1 MILGKHHRCMNN
13 LTALL
18 MMEALISFSG
28 HKALAES
35 LCSELIEA
43 EIPFHEFLTPAYN
56 NTASTIILSQ
66 VPNLVPPIPPPTQ
79 PIPITQPSRRVPN
92 PVPVPPIPPPPTPI
106 PIPQPLPETPI
117 EETPFKPPSSEP
129 RPEIPG
135 SITVKKFEFEGNTA
149 FNDEKLRKVTE
160 EFTDTPI
167 TFGRLLQVEAAIT
180 KLYTDAGYINSGA
193 FIPADQIFYREGA
206 VVKIEVIEGGIE
218 DIKVTGNRRL
228 NSEYIR
234 SRIRLGVSKPLNR
247 NRLLKAL
254 QVLQTNP
261 LIKNIS
267 VELSAGSRPEQ
278 SLLEVKVVEAD
289 SFRTEFFVDNG
300 RVPSVG
306 SFRRGVRI
314 NQGNLFGFGDRA
326 TAQYTNTDGSNTLD
340 LSYSVP
346 LNPHNGTLT
355 LSGGFANTNVIEP
368 PFDRIDLVGDYFYV
382 DLSYRQ
388 PIIETATQ
396 ELALGLTLS
405 RQQSQTQILGE
416 NFPISPGTEENG
428 ETRLSVLRFFQEYTQ
443 RTPQQVLALRS
454 QFNLG
459 VGLFDATV
467 NSQPPDSRYF
477 SWRGQGQYVRLLA
490 PDTLFVFRSDAQVA
504 TRSLVPLE
512 QFSIGG
518 LQSVRGYRQDQF
530 LVDNGFFASAEVRLP
545 ILRVNQVD
553 GLLQIVP
560 FIDFG
565 IGWNSSGNSNPD
577 PNTLVGTGV
586 GLQWQMGNQLN
597 ARLDYGFPLIGIRNS
612 SDRTLQEQGLYFS
625 VNYSPF

>member
-1 MILGKHHRCMNN
+1 MILGRHNRCKN
-13 LTALL
+13 LAALL
-18 MMEALISFSG
+18 MIEALITLSS

-35 LCSELIEA
+35 LPDELFEA

-56 NTASTIILSQ
+56 TRASPIILSQ
-66 VPNLVPPIPPPTQ
+66 VFNPVPPLPPPPQ
-79 PIPITQPSRRVPN
+79 PIPT
-92 PVPVPPIPPPPTPI
+92 
-106 PIPQPLPETPI
+106 PQPLPETPLD
-117 EETPFKPPSSEP
+117 ETPVKPPSSEP

-135 SITVKKFEFEGNTA
+135 SITVKSFEFEGNTA
-149 FNDEKLRKVTE
+149 FNDEKLRKITA
-160 EFTDTPI
+160 EFTNTPI
-167 TFGRLLQVEAAIT
+167 TFARLLQVEAVIT

-193 FIPADQIFYREGA
+193 FIPADQAFSREGA
-206 VVKIEVIEGGIE
+206 VVKIEVVEGGIE
-218 DIKVTGNRRL
+218 DIKITGNRRL

-234 SRIRLGVSKPLNR
+234 SRISLGVSKPLNR
-247 NRLLKAL
+247 TRLLEAL

-261 LIKNIS
+261 LIQNIS
-267 VELSAGSRPEQ
+267 VELSVGSRPEQ

-314 NQGNLFGFGDRA
+314 NEGNLFGFGDRA

-346 LNPHNGTLT
+346 LNPRNGTIT
-355 LSGGFANTNVIEP
+355 LSGGFADTNVIEP
-368 PFDRIDLVGDYFYV
+368 PFDRVDIAGDYFYV

-396 ELALGLTLS
+396 ELALGLALS
-405 RQQSQTQILGE
+405 RQQSQTQLLGE
-416 NFPISPGTEENG
+416 NFQLSRGADDNG

-443 RTPQQVLALRS
+443 RTPQQVLAFRS

-490 PDTLFVFRSDAQVA
+490 PETLFVFRSDAQFA

-512 QFSIGG
+512 QFSVGG
-518 LQSVRGYRQDQF
+518 LQSVRGYRQDEL

-545 ILRVNQVD
+545 ILRVNEIEGV
-553 GLLQIVP
+553 LQIVP

-565 IGWNSSGNSNPD
+565 IGWNSSGDRNPD

-597 ARLDYGFPLIGIRNS
+597 ARLDYGFPLIDVNS
-612 SDRTLQEQGLYFS
+612 GDRTLQEQGLYFS

>member
-1 MILGKHHRCMNN
+1 MIMGKHNRGLNN

-18 MMEALISFSG
+18 IVQALITFSA

-35 LCSELIEA
+35 SCNELLQA

-56 NTASTIILSQ
+56 STASPIIVSQ
-66 VPNLVPPIPPPTQ
+66 VPNPVRPIPPRIQ
-79 PIPITQPSRRVPN
+79 PDPN
-92 PVPVPPIPPPPTPI
+92 PVRPIPPPPQPI
-106 PIPQPLPETPI
+106 PTPQPLPETPLD
-117 EETPFKPPSSEP
+117 ETPTKPPSSAP

-149 FNDEKLRKVTE
+149 FNDEKLRKITKD
-160 EFTDTPI
+160 FTNTPI
-167 TFGRLLQVEAAIT
+167 SFARLLQVEAEIT
-180 KLYTDAGYINSGA
+180 KFYTDAGYINSGA
-193 FIPADQIFYREGA
+193 FIPADQVFSREGA
-206 VVKIEVIEGGIE
+206 VVKVEIVEGGIE

-247 NRLLKAL
+247 TRLLKAL

-267 VELSAGSRPEQ
+267 VELSIGSRPEL

-346 LNPHNGTLT
+346 LNPRNGTLT

-368 PFDRIDLVGDYFYV
+368 PFDRINIVGDYFYV

-388 PIIETATQ
+388 PIIETATE

-405 RQQSQTQILGE
+405 REQSQTQLLGQ
-416 NFPISPGTEENG
+416 NFQLSAGADDNG
-428 ETRLSVLRFFQEYTQ
+428 ATRLSVLRFFQEYTQ
-443 RTPQQVLALRS
+443 RSPQQVLAFRS

-490 PDTLFVFRSDAQVA
+490 PDTLFVFRSDAQFA

-530 LVDNGFFASAEVRLP
+530 LVDNGFFASAEFRLP

-565 IGWNSSGNSNPD
+565 IGWNSSGDRNPD

-586 GLQWQMGNQLN
+586 GLLLQMANQLN
-597 ARLDYGFPLIGIRNS
+597 ARLDYGFPLIDVNS

>member
-1 MILGKHHRCMNN
+1 MILGRHNRGLN
-13 LTALL
+13 LAALL
-18 MMEALISFSG
+18 TIEALITFSS

-35 LCSELIEA
+35 FPDELLEV
-43 EIPFHEFLTPAYN
+43 EIPFQEFLTPAYN
-56 NTASTIILSQ
+56 TTTSPIILSQ
-66 VPNLVPPIPPPTQ
+66 VPNPVPPLPPTRQPSPNPVRPLPPPPQ
-79 PIPITQPSRRVPN
+79 PIPT
-92 PVPVPPIPPPPTPI
+92 
-106 PIPQPLPETPI
+106 PQPLPEIPLD
-117 EETPFKPPSSEP
+117 ETPVKPPSSEP

-135 SITVKKFEFEGNTA
+135 SITVKSFEFEGNTA

-160 EFTDTPI
+160 EFTNTPI
-167 TFGRLLQVEAAIT
+167 TFAQLLQVEAVIT

-193 FIPADQIFYREGA
+193 FIPADQAFSREGA
-206 VVKIEVIEGGIE
+206 VVKIEVVEGGIE
-218 DIKVTGNRRL
+218 DIKITGNRRL

-254 QVLQTNP
+254 QVLQNNP
-261 LIKNIS
+261 LIQNLS
-267 VELSAGSRPEQ
+267 VELSVGSRPEQ
-278 SLLEVKVVEAD
+278 SLLEVKVIEAD

-300 RVPSVG
+300 RVPTVG

-314 NQGNLFGFGDRA
+314 NEGNLFGFGDRA
-326 TAQYTNTDGSNTLD
+326 TAIYTNTDGSNTLD

-346 LNPHNGTLT
+346 LNPRNGTLT
-355 LSGGFANTNVIEP
+355 LSGGFADTNVIEP
-368 PFDRIDLVGDYFYV
+368 PFDRIDIVGDYFYV

-396 ELALGLTLS
+396 ELALGLSLS

-416 NFPISPGTEENG
+416 NFPLSFGADNSG
-428 ETRLSVLRFFQEYTQ
+428 ETRLSTLRFFQEYTQ
-443 RTPQQVLALRS
+443 RTPQQVLAFRS
-454 QFNLG
+454 QFSLG

-490 PDTLFVFRSDAQVA
+490 PDTLFVFRSDAQLA

-518 LQSVRGYRQDQF
+518 LQSVRGYRQDQL

-553 GLLQIVP
+553 GVLQIVP

-565 IGWNSSGNSNPD
+565 IGWNSSGYRNPD

-597 ARLDYGFPLIGIRNS
+597 ARLDYGFPLIDVNS

>member
-1 MILGKHHRCMNN
+1 MILGKHNRGLNN

-18 MMEALISFSG
+18 LIQGLITFSAY
-28 HKALAES
+28 KALAES
-35 LCSELIEA
+35 LPDELLESEIH
-43 EIPFHEFLTPAYN
+43 FHEFLTPAYKT
-56 NTASTIILSQ
+56 TASPTILSQ
-66 VPNLVPPIPPPTQ
+66 VPNPVPPIPPPTQ
-79 PIPITQPSRRVPN
+79 PIPA
-92 PVPVPPIPPPPTPI
+92 
-106 PIPQPLPETPI
+106 PQPLPETPLD
-117 EETPFKPPSSEP
+117 ETPVIPPSSEP

-149 FNDEKLRKVTE
+149 FNDEKLRKITD
-160 EFTDTPI
+160 EFTNTPI
-167 TFGRLLQVEAAIT
+167 TFARLLQVEAVIT

-193 FIPADQIFYREGA
+193 FIPADQAFSREGA
-206 VVKIEVIEGGIE
+206 VVKIEVVEGRIE

-234 SRIRLGVSKPLNR
+234 NRIRLGVSKPLNR
-247 NRLLKAL
+247 TRLLKAL

-267 VELSAGSRPEQ
+267 VELSVGSRPEL

-314 NQGNLFGFGDRA
+314 NEGNLFGFGDRA

-346 LNPHNGTLT
+346 LNPRNGTLT
-355 LSGGFANTNVIEP
+355 LSGGFADTNVIEP
-368 PFDRIDLVGDYFYV
+368 PFDRIDIVGDYFYV

-405 RQQSQTQILGE
+405 RQQSQTQLLGE
-416 NFPISPGTEENG
+416 NFPLSRGADDNG
-428 ETRLSVLRFFQEYTQ
+428 ATRLSVLRFFQEYTQ
-443 RTPQQVLALRS
+443 RTPQQVLAFRS

-490 PDTLFVFRSDAQVA
+490 PDTLFVFRSDAQFA

-530 LVDNGFFASAEVRLP
+530 LVDNGFFASAEVRFP

-565 IGWNSSGNSNPD
+565 IGWNSSGDRNPD

-586 GLQWQMGNQLN
+586 GLLLQMGNQLN
-597 ARLDYGFPLIGIRNS
+597 ARLDYVFPLMDVNS

>member
-1 MILGKHHRCMNN
+1 MILGKHNRGLNN

-18 MMEALISFSG
+18 IVQALITFCA

-35 LCSELIEA
+35 SCDELVEA
-43 EIPFHEFLTPAYN
+43 EIPFQEFLTPAHN
-56 NTASTIILSQ
+56 ITASPIILSQ
-66 VPNLVPPIPPPTQ
+66 VTN
-79 PIPITQPSRRVPN
+79 
-92 PVPVPPIPPPPTPI
+92 PVPPIPPRRRLDPNPVRPI
-106 PIPQPLPETPI
+106 PPPPQPIPTPQPLPETPI
-117 EETPFKPPSSEP
+117 EETPVKPPSSAP

-135 SITVKKFEFEGNTA
+135 SITVKEFQFEGNTA

-160 EFTDTPI
+160 DFTNTPI
-167 TFGRLLQVEAAIT
+167 TFARLLQVEAVIT

-193 FIPADQIFYREGA
+193 FIPADQAFSREGA
-206 VVKIEVIEGGIE
+206 VVKVEVVEGGIE

-247 NRLLKAL
+247 TRLLKAL

-267 VELSAGSRPEQ
+267 VELSVGSRPEQ

-346 LNPHNGTLT
+346 LNPRNGTLT

-368 PFDRIDLVGDYFYV
+368 PFDRINIVGDYFYV

-388 PIIETATQ
+388 PIIETASE

-405 RQQSQTQILGE
+405 REQSQTQILGE
-416 NFPISPGTEENG
+416 NFPISLGANDNG

-443 RTPQQVLALRS
+443 RTPQQVLAFRS

-467 NSQPPDSRYF
+467 NNQAPDGRYF
-477 SWRGQGQYVRLLA
+477 SWRGQGQYVRVLA
-490 PDTLFVFRSDAQVA
+490 PDTLFVFRSDAQFA

-518 LQSVRGYRQDQF
+518 LQSVRGYRQDQY
-530 LVDNGFFASAEVRLP
+530 LVDNGFFASAEFRLP

-565 IGWNSSGNSNPD
+565 IGWNSSGYANPD

-586 GLQWQMGNQLN
+586 GLLFQMGNQLN
-597 ARLDYGFPLIGIRNS
+597 ARLDYGFPLVEVNS

>member
-1 MILGKHHRCMNN
+1 MGNNNRGLNN

-18 MMEALISFSG
+18 IVQALITFSA

-35 LCSELIEA
+35 SCNELLQA
-43 EIPFHEFLTPAYN
+43 EIPFHEFFTPAYN
-56 NTASTIILSQ
+56 TTASPIILSQ
-66 VPNLVPPIPPPTQ
+66 VPNPVRAIPPPPQ
-79 PIPITQPSRRVPN
+79 PDPN
-92 PVPVPPIPPPPTPI
+92 PVRPIPPPPQPI
-106 PIPQPLPETPI
+106 PTPQPLPETPLD
-117 EETPFKPPSSEP
+117 ETPTKPPSSAP

-149 FNDEKLRKVTE
+149 FNDEKLRKITKD
-160 EFTDTPI
+160 FTNTPI
-167 TFGRLLQVEAAIT
+167 SFARLLQVEAEIT
-180 KLYTDAGYINSGA
+180 KFYTDAGYINSGA
-193 FIPADQIFYREGA
+193 FIPADQVFSREGA
-206 VVKIEVIEGGIE
+206 VVKVEIVEGGIE

-247 NRLLKAL
+247 TRLLKAL

-267 VELSAGSRPEQ
+267 VELSVGSRPEQ

-314 NQGNLFGFGDRA
+314 NENNLFGFGDRA

-346 LNPHNGTLT
+346 LNPRNGTLT
-355 LSGGFANTNVIEP
+355 LSGGFADTNVIEP
-368 PFDRIDLVGDYFYV
+368 PFDRINIVGDYFYV

-388 PIIETATQ
+388 PIIETATE

-405 RQQSQTQILGE
+405 REQSQTQLLGQ
-416 NFPISPGTEENG
+416 NFQLSAGADDNG
-428 ETRLSVLRFFQEYTQ
+428 ATRLSVLRFFQEYTQ
-443 RTPQQVLALRS
+443 RSPQQVLAFRS

-490 PDTLFVFRSDAQVA
+490 PDTLFVFRSDAQFA

-530 LVDNGFFASAEVRLP
+530 LVDNGFFASAEFRLP
-545 ILRVNQVD
+545 ILRVNQVN

-565 IGWNSSGNSNPD
+565 IGWNSSGDRNPD

-586 GLQWQMGNQLN
+586 GLLLQMANQLN
-597 ARLDYGFPLIGIRNS
+597 ARLDYGFPLIDVNS
-612 SDRTLQEQGLYFS
+612 GDRTLQEQGLYFS

>member
-1 MILGKHHRCMNN
+1 MILGKHNRGLNN

-18 MMEALISFSG
+18 LMQGLITFSA
-28 HKALAES
+28 HKTLAES
-35 LCSELIEA
+35 LLDELLEA
-43 EIPFHEFLTPAYN
+43 EIPFPEFLTPAYN
-56 NTASTIILSQ
+56 TTASPIILSQ
-66 VPNLVPPIPPPTQ
+66 D
-79 PIPITQPSRRVPN
+79 PN
-92 PVPVPPIPPPPTPI
+92 PVRPIPPPPQPI
-106 PIPQPLPETPI
+106 PTPQPLPETPLDQ
-117 EETPFKPPSSEP
+117 TPIIPRSSEP

-135 SITVKKFEFEGNTA
+135 SITVKSFEFEGNTA
-149 FNDEKLRKVTE
+149 FNDEKLRKVTD
-160 EFTDTPI
+160 EFTNTPI
-167 TFGRLLQVEAAIT
+167 TFARLLQVEAVIT

-193 FIPADQIFYREGA
+193 FIPANQAFSREGA
-206 VVKIEVIEGGIE
+206 VVKIEVVEGRIE

-234 SRIRLGVSKPLNR
+234 NRIRLGVSKPLNR
-247 NRLLKAL
+247 TRLLKAL

-267 VELSAGSRPEQ
+267 VELSVGSRPEL

-314 NQGNLFGFGDRA
+314 NEGNLFGFGDRA

-346 LNPHNGTLT
+346 LNPRNGTLT
-355 LSGGFANTNVIEP
+355 LSGGFADTNVIEP
-368 PFDRIDLVGDYFYV
+368 PFDRIDIVGDYFYA

-396 ELALGLTLS
+396 ELALGLALS
-405 RQQSQTQILGE
+405 RQQSQTQLLGR
-416 NFPISPGTEENG
+416 NFPLSPGADENG

-459 VGLFDATV
+459 VGLFNATV
-467 NSQPPDSRYF
+467 NNQPPDSRYF
-477 SWRGQGQYVRLLA
+477 SWRGQGQYVRVLA
-490 PDTLFVFRSDAQVA
+490 PETLFVFRSDAQFA
-504 TRSLVPLE
+504 TRSLLPLE

-518 LQSVRGYRQDQF
+518 LQSVRGYRQDQY
-530 LVDNGFFASAEVRLP
+530 LVDNGFFASAEFRLP

-565 IGWNSSGNSNPD
+565 IGWNSSGDRNPD

-586 GLQWQMGNQLN
+586 GLLLQMGNQLN
-597 ARLDYGFPLIGIRNS
+597 ARLDYGFPLIDVNS

>member
-1 MILGKHHRCMNN
+1 MILGRHYRCLN
-13 LTALL
+13 LAALL
-18 MMEALISFSG
+18 TIEALISISS
-28 HKALAES
+28 HKVLAES
-35 LCSELIEA
+35 LPDELLEA
-43 EIPFHEFLTPAYN
+43 EIPFQEFLTPAYN
-56 NTASTIILSQ
+56 TTASPIILSQ
-66 VPNLVPPIPPPTQ
+66 VINPVPPLPPPPQ
-79 PIPITQPSRRVPN
+79 PIPT
-92 PVPVPPIPPPPTPI
+92 
-106 PIPQPLPETPI
+106 PQPLPETPLD
-117 EETPFKPPSSEP
+117 ETPVKPPSSEP

-149 FNDEKLRKVTE
+149 FNDEKLRKVTA
-160 EFTDTPI
+160 EFTNTPI
-167 TFGRLLQVEAAIT
+167 TFARLLQVEAVVT

-193 FIPADQIFYREGA
+193 FIPVQVFSREGG
-206 VVKIEVIEGGIE
+206 VVKVEVVEGGIE
-218 DIKVTGNRRL
+218 DIKITGNRRL

-267 VELSAGSRPEQ
+267 VELSVGSRPEQ

-314 NQGNLFGFGDRA
+314 NENNLFGFGDRA

-340 LSYSVP
+340 LSYWVP
-346 LNPHNGTLT
+346 LNPRNGTLT
-355 LSGGFANTNVIEP
+355 LSGGFADTNVIEP
-368 PFDRIDLVGDYFYV
+368 PFDRIDIVGDYFYV

-396 ELALGLTLS
+396 ELALGLSLS
-405 RQQSQTQILGE
+405 RQQSQTQLLGR
-416 NFPISPGTEENG
+416 NFFLSPGADNNG
-428 ETRLSVLRFFQEYTQ
+428 ETRLSTLRFFQEYTQ
-443 RTPQQVLALRS
+443 RTPQQVLAFRS
-454 QFNLG
+454 QFSLG

-490 PDTLFVFRSDAQVA
+490 PETLFVFRSDAQFA

-518 LQSVRGYRQDQF
+518 LQSVRGYRQDQL

-565 IGWNSSGNSNPD
+565 IGWNSSGDRNPD

-597 ARLDYGFPLIGIRNS
+597 ARLDYGFPLIDVNS